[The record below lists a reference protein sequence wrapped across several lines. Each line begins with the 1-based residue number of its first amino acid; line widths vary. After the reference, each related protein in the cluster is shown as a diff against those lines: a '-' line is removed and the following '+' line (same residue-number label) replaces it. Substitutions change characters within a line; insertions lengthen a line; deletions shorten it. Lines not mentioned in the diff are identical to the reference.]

1 VNLEKLK
8 SDFESSHENLRDSIE
23 LFHSGRRSQYQLA
36 AALLRKLLCD
46 VSEKAFLE
54 KKTNPSLLPKL
65 KEDIFLPRIGENITP
80 LGGNNSLSR
89 DDILEFSIYI
99 PGITQTTVDGKSK
112 ILQLFQETASLLNLH
127 DWLNQIV
134 LIVNGE
140 VITIYQ
146 LIKSVADKE
155 AVHSD
160 NDYNETIKSS
170 KHFITGDDESHQIYI
185 IAIAELILRYMDNG
199 LLIRENEKLQ
209 FHEITGNLT
218 GTYTFKGSMPKE
230 NFTII
235 RTEKE
240 NGSD

>member
-1 VNLEKLK
+1 MNSEKLK
-8 SDFESSHENLRDSIE
+8 SDFESSHENLRDCIE

-36 AALLRKLLCD
+36 AAILRKLLCD
-46 VSEKAFLE
+46 LSEKAFLE
-54 KKTNPSLLPKL
+54 EKTNPSLLPKL
-65 KEDIFLPRIGENITP
+65 IKDILLPRIGENMTP
-80 LGGNNSLSR
+80 FGDKNSLSR
-89 DDILEFSIYI
+89 EDILAYSIYI
-99 PGITQTTVDGKSK
+99 PGLIQTTENGKSK
-112 ILQLFQETASLLNLH
+112 ILQLFQENASLLNLH

-134 LIVNGE
+134 MIVNDE
-140 VITIYQ
+140 VITVYQ

-170 KHFITGDDESHQIYI
+170 KHFIAGDDESHQIYI

-199 LLIRENEKLQ
+199 LLIKENEKLQ

-235 RTEKE
+235 RTDKK
-240 NGSD
+240 GSC